1 MQTKKY
7 VHEVK
12 EVRDF
17 LIANS
22 LKYEHNEV
30 FKALV
35 DRYKKQFR
43 TELKTRKEEKE
54 QMKLVCEL
62 SKLVARARKS
72 IINDYILK
80 GRSDRS
86 LWNVQSSSFAVRI
99 IVKESCNG
107 GEE

>member
-62 SKLVARARKS
+62 SKLVATLRQRVIKEN
-72 IINDYILK
+72 IIKKEKRDYIFVK
-80 GRSDRS
+80 
-86 LWNVQSSSFAVRI
+86 SSENFEIHIKAKPRHRD
-99 IVKESCNG
+99 E
-107 GEE
+107 